1 MASAKMVVKATTF
14 FMVLIIMT
22 GASLR
27 SVVDAM
33 RVRYVQMAYALNATQ
48 RENRSRWTAQEV
60 RILQRQRFVNSCC
73 MGKVVWRG

>member
-33 RVRYVQMAYALNATQ
+33 RVCSNGLCAQRNTEKIDPDGRRKRYVFCNVKDSSTLA
-48 RENRSRWTAQEV
+48 V
-60 RILQRQRFVNSCC
+60 
-73 MGKVVWRG
+73 

>member
-33 RVRYVQMAYALNATQ
+33 RVCSNGLCAQRNTKRKSIQMDGARGTYSAT
-48 RENRSRWTAQEV
+48 SK
-60 RILQRQRFVNSCC
+60 IRQLLLY
-73 MGKVVWRG
+73 G